1 MAHIHGYEIVG
12 DPPAPVSSP
21 GPGPRGRITLE
32 LATEEEIHRPG
43 SEVVFERSDA
53 RGTAFTIARRAG
65 AFAVWTR
72 GRGSFEAD
80 PIALRV
86 RVSPGPDP
94 LAWGHHLATVV
105 IPLLLA
111 ERGEATLHA
120 SGIVAD
126 GRAVLFAGPSERGKS
141 TTTMLASGCG
151 FIPLTDDAAVIERA
165 DDESPYRVF
174 AGGAGLW
181 ATPRVAAAAAARPQ
195 DDAPNDRA
203 SRRLHRP
210 PASQEALRGASRV
223 AAIVT
228 LLERREE
235 PLVRRLAPADALTKL
250 VPALLHVGDRSALE
264 ASFTALAA
272 VLEAVPSWE
281 VAMPAGLEATRDA
294 LPGLVESLLAETE
307 PGR

>member
-1 MAHIHGYEIVG
+1 MAHLHGYEIAG
-12 DPPAPVSSP
+12 EPPAPVSSP

-32 LATEEEIHRPG
+32 PATAESIHRPG
-43 SEVVFERSDA
+43 NEVVFERSDG

-65 AFAVWTR
+65 SFVVWAR
-72 GRGSFEAD
+72 DRGSYEAD
-80 PIALRV
+80 PADLRV

-94 LAWGHHLATVV
+94 LTWGHHLATVV

-126 GRAVLFAGPSERGKS
+126 GRALLFAGPSQRGKS

-151 FIPLTDDAAVIERA
+151 FTPLTDDAAVIGRA
-165 DDESPYRVF
+165 GDAGFYGVF

-181 ATPRVAAAAAARPQ
+181 ATPRVAAAAVAEENP
-195 DDAPNDRA
+195 DLPDERA

-210 PASQEALRGASRV
+210 AEAQEQLRGASEV

-235 PLVRRLAPADALTKL
+235 PLVERLAPADALPKL
-250 VPALLHVGDRSALE
+250 VPALLHVGDRPALQ
-264 ASFTALAA
+264 ASFTALAT
-272 VLEAVPSWE
+272 VLEAVPVWE
-281 VAMPAGLEATRDA
+281 VAMPAGLESTRDA
-294 LPGLVESLLAETE
+294 LPDIVETLLE
-307 PGR
+307 GS

>member
-1 MAHIHGYEIVG
+1 MAHLHGYEIVG

-32 LATEEEIHRPG
+32 RATEEWIHRPG
-43 SEVVFERSDA
+43 SEIVFERSDR
-53 RGTAFTIARRAG
+53 RGTAFTIARRG
-65 AFAVWTR
+65 DAFVIWSR
-72 GRGSFEAD
+72 GRGSYEAD
-80 PIALRV
+80 PAALRV

-94 LAWGHHLATVV
+94 STWGHHLATVV

-126 GRAVLFAGPSERGKS
+126 GRAILFSGPSERGKS

-165 DDESPYRVF
+165 DDTAGCAVF

-181 ATPRVAAAAAARPQ
+181 ATPRVAAAAAAEPGSA
-195 DDAPNDRA
+195 APDERA

-210 PASQEALRGASRV
+210 TESQERLRGPAEV
-223 AAIVT
+223 AAIVA
-228 LLERREE
+228 LQERGQE
-235 PLVRRLAPADALTKL
+235 PPLRRLQPAEALPKL
-250 VPALLHVGDRSALE
+250 VPALLHVGDRPALE
-264 ASFTALAA
+264 ASFQALAA
-272 VLEAVPSWE
+272 VLEVVPAWAVS
-281 VAMPAGLEATRDA
+281 MPAGLEETRAA
-294 LPGLVESLLAETE
+294 LPAIVETLLAGE
-307 PGR
+307 